1 MLAIQPQS
9 GTGPLVHLI
18 THARG
23 SLDINMYLFTDRP
36 LIQAVRAAVARG
48 VRVHIIL
55 DRRPYGGRPRGE
67 VQALRATGAQVR
79 FAPPR
84 FTGRYRFDHAKYL
97 VTGTHV
103 ALGTANFTWSA
114 FHRNREYDW
123 LARQPAVAQALH
135 AVFQADWTNHAA
147 GAAPRR
153 TLVLSPGATPALL
166 AAIRQP
172 GAVCIESEELGNDRP
187 ILAAL
192 RQKGRL
198 AQIVLPT
205 TLSRYDQRFA
215 RALDAAGVRVR
226 FLASPYIHAKL
237 IAGSDEAFIGSENFS
252 WTSLNRNREVG
263 VMLGQPDAHRLLM
276 RCEGDW
282 VQALKPSRR

>member
-1 MLAIQPQS
+1 MLAIEPGAGS
-9 GTGPLVHLI
+9 APLARLI
-18 THARG
+18 AQARQT
-23 SLDINMYLFTDRP
+23 LDINMYLFTDRP
-36 LIQAVRAAVARG
+36 LIAAVRAAVARG
-48 VRVHIIL
+48 VHVRILL

-67 VQALRATGAQVR
+67 VQTLRATGAEVH
-79 FAPPR
+79 FAPAR

-97 VTGTHV
+97 VTGNHV
-103 ALGTANFTWSA
+103 AIGTANFTWSA

-123 LARQPAVAQALH
+123 LARQPAVAQALRT
-135 AVFQADWTNHAA
+135 VFRADWTDHPA
-147 GAAPRR
+147 GVAPRR

-172 GAVCIESEELGNDRP
+172 GPICIESEEMGNDRP

-198 AQIVLPT
+198 ARIVLPT
-205 TLSRYDQRFA
+205 TLSRYDRRFA
-215 RALDAAGVRVR
+215 RALTAAGVHVR

-237 IAGSDEAFIGSENFS
+237 IAGPREAFIGSENFS

-263 VMLGQPDAHRLLM
+263 VMLGEPDAQRLFE

-282 VQALKPSRR
+282 ARAQPGGS

>member
-1 MLAIQPQS
+1 MLAIQPHA

-23 SLDINMYLFTDRP
+23 TLDINMYLFTDRP
-36 LIQAVRAAVARG
+36 LIRAVRAAVARG
-48 VRVHIIL
+48 VRVRVIL

-67 VQALRATGAQVR
+67 VQTLRATGARVR

-97 VTGTHV
+97 VTGARV
-103 ALGTANFTWSA
+103 AIGSANFTWSA

-123 LARQPAVAQALH
+123 IAHQPAVAQALRL
-135 AVFQADWTNHAA
+135 VFRADWTGHRA
-147 GAAPRR
+147 GAVPRQN
-153 TLVLSPGATPALL
+153 LVLSPGATPGIL

-172 GAVCIESEELGNDRP
+172 GVVCIESEEMGNDRP

-192 RQKGRL
+192 RQKGRR

-205 TLSRYDQRFA
+205 TLSRYDQRFV
-215 RALDAAGVRVR
+215 RALAAAGVRAR

-237 IAGSDEAFIGSENFS
+237 IAGSSEAFIGSENFS

-263 VMLGQPDAHRLLM
+263 VMLGQPDAHRLFTQ
-276 RCEGDW
+276 CELDW
-282 VQALKPSRR
+282 SRARP